1 MSQIFLFS
9 LWRARGRIVALTVG
23 FALFELIVA
32 LSYASVDQNA
42 VRQLVD
48 SLPPALVALAGSSD
62 LASPGGYL
70 GSAYAHPVAL
80 TLQGA
85 LVVSM
90 ATALARDLDSGQ
102 AELILSRPLPVWAWV
117 FAQWAALAVG
127 LAIVATGGFVGGLV
141 GVSTVGALASVDA
154 AALAAV
160 SAGGYLMFLAFG
172 GIALLVATL
181 APSGGRAVGW
191 AAGIVLVAYAL
202 DYLADIWTIA
212 EPFGPLSPFHY
223 YDPGVILSQGRL
235 PATDALVLAL
245 VAACSAALAHLVFT
259 RRELAR

>member
-1 MSQIFLFS
+1 MSEIFRLS

-23 FALFELIVA
+23 FALFELVVA

-48 SLPPALVALAGSSD
+48 SLPPALVALAGSAD
-62 LASPGGYL
+62 VASPGGYL
-70 GSAYAHPVAL
+70 GSAYVHPVAL
-80 TLQGA
+80 TVQGA

-90 ATALARDLDSGQ
+90 ASALARDLDSGQ

-117 FAQWAALAVG
+117 FAQWSALAVG
-127 LAIVATGGFVGGLV
+127 LAAVAAGGFLGGLA
-141 GVSTVGALASVDA
+141 GISTVDALSGVEVGS
-154 AALAAV
+154 LAAV
-160 SAGGYLMFLAFG
+160 SAGGYLVFLAFG

-191 AAGIVLVAYAL
+191 AAGIVLVSYAL

-212 EPFGPLSPFHY
+212 EPLGPLSPFHY
-223 YDPGVILSQGRL
+223 YDPGVILTEGRL
-235 PATDALVLAL
+235 PATDALLLTL
-245 VAACSAALAHLVFT
+245 VAAC
-259 RRELAR
+259 